1 MPGKHG
7 NDATETKR
15 PLLDARNYTPLDET
29 SIRYDGWRIV
39 VVCFLLATF
48 GWGLGFY
55 GQSVYV
61 AELQRL
67 HGWPASLISSGTTFF
82 YLFGA
87 ALVAF
92 VSEAIKAFGPRNC
105 MIAGICT
112 MAAAAISIGQV
123 REPWQLYLANAVLA
137 FGWAGTSLGII
148 TNTLGLWFDKKRG
161 MAISLA
167 LNGASF
173 GGIAGVPLLV
183 MAIGHFGFSGAMT
196 ASAVVMVVVMVPV
209 ILLSVGRPPVHAS
222 AGDVEAADAPSPTQ
236 IRARAFRDIGFLS
249 VSAAF
254 ALVLFAQVG
263 FIVHLISF
271 LDSVIGRQQA
281 AIAMALLTA
290 MAVVG
295 RVLFSFVIDRM
306 NQRLASALS
315 FVSQAIALLIVI
327 NVHHDYALIA
337 ACALFGFSVG
347 NLITLPAL
355 IVQREFD
362 PRSFGVLVSLITAIN
377 QITYAFGPGVVG
389 LLRDLSGSYTLP
401 FYGCIA
407 VELTA
412 AVLIM
417 IRGRGRKSV
426 ARRSAAISRDR
437 AFDATPASGLRIGSS
452 CASRLLTMRSYA
464 LPLPQQL
471 LQIQPFR
478 EHRQRS
484 IRRARPFFLRPVA
497 VELDAVL
504 VGIAQIQRLADAVV
518 AGAVEL
524 DAGLDHAIQRIRQR
538 RARGIE
544 NGGVKQPGGAW
555 RRRMAALAFPGVEA
569 DVMVIAAGRNERRT
583 GAHPLHHLEAEHA
596 AIEPQRAFEIGDLEM
611 DMPDAGAGND
621 GWVLGHVVSLR
632 NLTSPRMLRRRTLRD
647 AC

>member
-1 MPGKHG
+1 VPGKFG
-7 NDATETKR
+7 NDNTVTKR
-15 PLLDARNYTPLDET
+15 HLLDAYNYSPRDET
-29 SIRYDGWRIV
+29 SIRYAGWRIV

-105 MIAGICT
+105 LVAGT
-112 MAAAAISIGQV
+112 LAMAVAAISIGQV

-148 TNTLGLWFDKKRG
+148 TNVLGLWFERKRG

-173 GGIAGVPLLV
+173 GGIVGVPLLIL
-183 MAIGHFGFSGAMT
+183 AIGHFGFSGAMT
-196 ASAVVMVVVMVPV
+196 VSAMVMVAVMVPV
-209 ILLSVGRPPVHAS
+209 ILLSVGRPPLHAG
-222 AGDVEAADAPSPTQ
+222 AGDVETPDAPSPTQ

-263 FIVHLISF
+263 FIVHLIAF

-281 AIAMALLTA
+281 AIAVALLTA

-315 FVSQAIALLIVI
+315 FVSQAVALLIVI

-417 IRGRGRKSV
+417 IRGRGKS
-426 ARRSAAISRDR
+426 
-437 AFDATPASGLRIGSS
+437 SS
-452 CASRLLTMRSYA
+452 
-464 LPLPQQL
+464 
-471 LQIQPFR
+471 
-478 EHRQRS
+478 
-484 IRRARPFFLRPVA
+484 
-497 VELDAVL
+497 
-504 VGIAQIQRLADAVV
+504 
-518 AGAVEL
+518 
-524 DAGLDHAIQRIRQR
+524 
-538 RARGIE
+538 
-544 NGGVKQPGGAW
+544 
-555 RRRMAALAFPGVEA
+555 
-569 DVMVIAAGRNERRT
+569 
-583 GAHPLHHLEAEHA
+583 
-596 AIEPQRAFEIGDLEM
+596 
-611 DMPDAGAGND
+611 
-621 GWVLGHVVSLR
+621 
-632 NLTSPRMLRRRTLRD
+632 
-647 AC
+647 